1 MLNLDKNIFAD
12 PISNVDHSELIK
24 KVAAKIVRRRMSAPA
39 SLLIESL
46 KPINRIA
53 GQAVL
58 VVSPFLTLFVSYEKI
73 EQFCDMLQ
81 DRKNVEK
88 LLNEIKNLE
97 DEK

>member
-12 PISNVDHSELIK
+12 PVSNVDYSELIK
-24 KVAAKIVRRRMSAPA
+24 EVAAKIVRRKMSVPTI
-39 SLLIESL
+39 LFIESV

-58 VVSPFLTLFVSYEKI
+58 VVSPFLAIFVSYEKI

-81 DRKNVEK
+81 DRENVEK